1 MRSTSANSMVA
12 AATIAVSAVML
23 TMLAM
28 ADNRPAKT
36 LCRDV
41 VPGSIVEVMN
51 CPQTAQAPQLAKSV
65 VPAQQ
70 TRLAFPAGQ

>member
-41 VPGSIVEVMN
+41 IPGSIVEVIN
-51 CPQTAQAPQLAKSV
+51 CPQAAQAPQLAKSV
-65 VPAQQ
+65 LPAQK
-70 TRLAFPAGQ
+70 TRLAFTAGQ

>member
-23 TMLAM
+23 AVLAM

-41 VPGSIVEVMN
+41 IPGSIVEVMN
-51 CPQTAQAPQLAKSV
+51 CPQAAQAPQLAKSV
-65 VPAQQ
+65 LPGQKM
-70 TRLAFPAGQ
+70 RLAFTSGQ

>member
-1 MRSTSANSMVA
+1 MRSTSANSRVA

-23 TMLAM
+23 TVLAM
-28 ADNRPAKT
+28 ADDRPAKT
-36 LCRDV
+36 ICRDV

-65 VPAQQ
+65 PPGHQM
-70 TRLAFPAGQ
+70 RLALTARH